1 MSADRLPPVPATDHP
16 PATSRPT
23 AADGPLHDLRVIDLA
38 TVVAGPG
45 CARYLADFGADVIKV
60 ERPGGGDTTRA
71 MGWTDPRDDVSFWW
85 KLAGRNKRTITL
97 DLKGR
102 IASTH
107 SLIASQE
114 KQKLQAEASV
124 RECEDGLKTKKYVS
138 CEGVRAIPKGIQ
150 ESIEKSKKNLR
161 EAETAQKRLCF

>member
-1 MSADRLPPVPATDHP
+1 MRRT
-16 PATSRPT
+16 T
-23 AADGPLHDLRVIDLA
+23 AALA
-38 TVVAGPG
+38 A
-45 CARYLADFGADVIKV
+45 
-60 ERPGGGDTTRA
+60 
-71 MGWTDPRDDVSFWW
+71 
-85 KLAGRNKRTITL
+85 LAGISFATPNVAAPASKG
-97 DLKGR
+97 DAEQAEKAKECEYLKGR